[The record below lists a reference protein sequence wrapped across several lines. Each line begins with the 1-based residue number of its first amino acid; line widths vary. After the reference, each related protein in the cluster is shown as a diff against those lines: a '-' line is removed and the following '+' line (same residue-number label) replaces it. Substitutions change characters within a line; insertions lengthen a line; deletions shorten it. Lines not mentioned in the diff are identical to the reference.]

1 MSNLESASY
10 TLEISNGTYLIV
22 KSLNIKHGETV
33 FLNKFNGLIKQL
45 FINCFCCLSK
55 NILILIG

>member
-33 FLNKFNGLIKQL
+33 FLNKFNRLIKQL
-45 FINCFCCLSK
+45 FINCFCCVSK